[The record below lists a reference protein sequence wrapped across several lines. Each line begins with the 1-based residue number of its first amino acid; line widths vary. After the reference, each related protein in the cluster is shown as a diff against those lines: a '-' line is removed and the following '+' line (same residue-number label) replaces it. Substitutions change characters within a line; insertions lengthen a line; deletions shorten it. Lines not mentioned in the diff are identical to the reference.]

1 MVDTA
6 TTAVHIAMEHLHIT
20 GARHRVYLMFC
31 SCQRVTDMSSF
42 NVDMGILAH
51 MSIGTAA
58 EDRAMDIGIV
68 ALNDDHRAVDE
79 CHLGVFTG
87 FGCCHT
93 TTGAIDLSFVDTAI
107 THTTGTD
114 GHECT
119 MVNRSQGTA
128 TVDIVTDTSA
138 IHQHTSM
145 TIDASR
151 CFAVLSRSVKV
162 DASTTTIDIAM
173 KDGHAATVSR
183 LCVLGSRQGPTHNGV
198 ALTHSGR
205 GITLSHFDKCGVAH
219 VSILTTAEDRTA
231 HIAHTVNHHM
241 STVGKGKRFIGSS
254 RCTPAGAEDMTVAV
268 SITANFTTVNIHLG
282 ETVGVACNS
291 FSAQSMRTHR
301 RHGTA
306 AVDIMPYCSATYSDL
321 GVAFNPSRM
330 FIDTGADASST
341 TIHVAL
347 VDWSTAGT
355 LSGSK
360 RIADG
365 AATDNHI
372 GIVLHVTILTAT
384 ED

>member
-1 MVDTA
+1 M
-6 TTAVHIAMEHLHIT
+6 I
-20 GARHRVYLMFC
+20 
-31 SCQRVTDMSSF
+31 
-42 NVDMGILAH
+42 
-51 MSIGTAA
+51 
-58 EDRAMDIGIV
+58 
-68 ALNDDHRAVDE
+68 
-79 CHLGVFTG
+79 
-87 FGCCHT
+87 
-93 TTGAIDLSFVDTAI
+93 
-107 THTTGTD
+107 
-114 GHECT
+114 
-119 MVNRSQGTA
+119 
-128 TVDIVTDTSA
+128 
-138 IHQHTSM
+138 
-145 TIDASR
+145 
-151 CFAVLSRSVKV
+151 
-162 DASTTTIDIAM
+162 
-173 KDGHAATVSR
+173 DGHAATVSR
-183 LCVLGSRQGPTHNGV
+183 LCVLASRQGPTHNGV

-241 STVGKGKRFIGSS
+241 STVGEGKRFIGSS

-282 ETVGVACNS
+282 KTVGVACNS

-301 RHGTA
+301 GHGAA

-341 TIHVAL
+341 TIHVAM

-384 ED
+384 KDRAPNGATGNVDF